1 MEAPAAPRWTTL
13 PAVERRVLGVLIEK
27 AKTTPDA
34 YPMTLNSA
42 RTGCNQKSNRSPQ
55 MELDEEQVFDALTSL
70 RKRGVVSL
78 IEGSGRV
85 DKFRHLAYEW
95 LAVDKHG
102 LAVMAELLLRGAQTM
117 GELRTRAS
125 RMESIRDQDALRP
138 IIEALRTANL
148 LVFIARP
155 GRAGLVTHN
164 LYEPQ
169 ELERIC
175 RDEGGTVRQGAAADD
190 IDDAPAS
197 AAPSSGAGHSS
208 APPSAP
214 MRPTHQAEPEND
226 GLRELLRELQTQ
238 VDELR
243 GRVED
248 LEQQVRG

>member
-1 MEAPAAPRWTTL
+1 METTPARWTPL

-42 RTGCNQKSNRSPQ
+42 RTGSNQKSNRAPQ

-95 LAVDKHG
+95 LAVDKYG

-138 IIEALRTANL
+138 IIAALHVANL
-148 LVFIARP
+148 IVFIARP

-164 LYEPQ
+164 LYEPH
-169 ELERIC
+169 ELERLV
-175 RDEGGTVRQGAAADD
+175 RDEGGSVRQGAPVDE
-190 IDDAPAS
+190 PEG
-197 AAPSSGAGHSS
+197 P
-208 APPSAP
+208 PPSAP
-214 MRPTHQAEPEND
+214 MRPAHPHSATGPAPSDDQSDQLSE
-226 GLRELLRELQTQ
+226 LRSE
-238 VDELR
+238 VNELR
-243 GRVED
+243 GRLDV
-248 LEQQVRG
+248 LEEQFRILSGG